1 MASRREVLATSA
13 VAVGATALP
22 LSAGAPNARAAVAD
36 PDPTRPPGRG
46 PNVVLIVLDDLGY
59 GDLGC
64 YGSELID
71 TPHLDRLARQG
82 TRFTQGYS
90 GAPVCSP
97 SRAALLTGRV
107 PPRTGVRKVLSRD
120 DSQGLRA
127 AEKTLPGYLRDAGYH
142 TAAIGKWHLGRLD
155 ENHPSRHGFDSYFGV
170 DAMFSE
176 DSYPTEIWRDG
187 APVGTLRDDADL
199 ATLTRRFTDEAIDV
213 IDRAGKRPFFI
224 YLAETMP
231 HLPLA
236 VEPEFDGI
244 SRGGLYGDAV
254 ESVDH
259 HLGRLFRALADRGL
273 ERDTLVIVA
282 SDNGPWFEGSTGG
295 LRGRKSGCY
304 EGGVR
309 VPFLMRWT
317 GTVPRGRE
325 SHQVVSFLDVLPTL
339 CGLAGAVPDPGVK
352 LDGTDLRPVLRGE
365 RLRERPPVP
374 FFLGRHAAAVRDGRW
389 KLHVRRA
396 GRNQRFLPELFDL
409 EADPRE
415 VANVAARRPEV
426 TERLRKYLAAL
437 EEDVAAER
445 RPAVALTAK
454 PPLFAG
460 RANTLRVRLSRAL
473 RPEGGG
479 GKAKV
484 SVTVAVPEGWTA
496 TTVRKAV
503 DLTAAPV
510 VEIDVTPPP
519 SAGAPAGRLRG
530 HRLTPLVVVD
540 GRTVT
545 GADVQVH
552 AVPHGRDAALALD
565 AGPEGR
571 PALPSYRHLTPAT
584 AWDRAAGFGWVS
596 APPQSRAHAGPDPLR
611 RGVVRD
617 RSAAVLRLRLA
628 AGRRRISLLRGDDK
642 RPTHGFTVAADGETV
657 IAPGPR
663 LPAGAYRWEEFVLDG
678 GPEGRTIELGLSGTG
693 GNRWTLVALVV
704 H

>member
-46 PNVVLIVLDDLGY
+46 PNIVLIVLDDLGY

-64 YGSELID
+64 YGSSLID
-71 TPHLDRLARQG
+71 TPNLDRLARQG

-107 PPRTGVRKVLSRD
+107 PPRTGVHKVLSRD
-120 DSQGLRA
+120 DAKGLRA
-127 AEKTLPGYLRDAGYH
+127 REKTLPGYLRDAGYH

-155 ENHPSRHGFDSYFGV
+155 EHHPSRHGFDSYFGV

-176 DSYPTEIWRDG
+176 DSYPTELWRDG
-187 APVGTLRDDADL
+187 APVGTVRDEAEL

-213 IDRAGKRPFFI
+213 VDRAGDRPFFL
-224 YLAETMP
+224 YLAEVMP

-236 VEPEFDGI
+236 VEPEFAGR

-259 HLGRLFRALADRGL
+259 HLGRLFRALAKRGL
-273 ERDTLVIVA
+273 ERDTLVVVA

-295 LRGRKSGCY
+295 LRGRKSGFY

-325 SHQVVSFLDVLPTL
+325 SHQVVSFLDLLPTL
-339 CGLAGAVPDPGVK
+339 CGLAGVTPDPAVE
-352 LDGTDLRPVLRGE
+352 LDGTDLRTVLRGG

-374 FFLGRHAAAVRDGRW
+374 FFLGRKAAAVRDGRW
-389 KLHVRRA
+389 KLHVRRG
-396 GRNQRFLPELFDL
+396 GRNQRFLPELYDL
-409 EADPRE
+409 EADPQE
-415 VANVAARRPEV
+415 AANLAARRPEV
-426 TERLRKYLAAL
+426 TERLRTFLARL

-445 RPAVALTAK
+445 RPPVALTAK

-473 RPEGGG
+473 KPDGGTG
-479 GKAKV
+479 AKV
-484 SVTVAVPEGWTA
+484 AVTVAVPKGWTS
-496 TTVRKAV
+496 TTVRRTV
-503 DLTAAPV
+503 DLAAAPV
-510 VEIDVTPPP
+510 VEVDVTPPA

-530 HRLTPLVVVD
+530 YRLTPRVVLD

-565 AGPEGR
+565 AGPDGR

-596 APPQSRAHAGPDPLR
+596 APPESRAHDGPDPLR

-617 RSAAVLRLRLA
+617 RSAAVLRLRLP

-642 RPTHGFTVAADGETV
+642 RPTHGFTVAADGIV
-657 IAPGPR
+657 VGAPGPR
-663 LPAGAYRWEEFVLDG
+663 LPAGAYRWEEFILDG
-678 GPEGRTIELGLSGTG
+678 GPGGRTIELGLSGVE